1 MMKEQE
7 NNVINDILIFLIETV
22 LKILLRNKT

>member
-1 MMKEQE
+1 MKEQE